1 MSAGFRHAI
10 ALLVFAGLLAYWSVA
25 EYFGLEV
32 LAEIAIFA
40 ILAMSLD
47 LVAGYTGLVSLG
59 HAALFGFGAYV
70 FAALSVLFGWP
81 AGLAMIAAT
90 AFTALLALVIGA
102 VVTRV
107 QGIFFIMITLAIGQ
121 MGHEFFFQFK
131 PLGGDD
137 GFAGIER
144 IDLSFIGLDMNDPST
159 FALAMLA
166 CAAAVYLL
174 VIRILAS
181 PFGAL
186 LAGLH
191 DNPARLRALGLPVKR
206 YQTAVFSLS
215 GAIAGFAGTLTAQ
228 HILFITP
235 GLLHWTTSGEVL
247 VMVILG
253 GLGTLA
259 GAVLGATLLV
269 FMEHELAAI
278 TDYWSFWM
286 GLVLIAVVMG
296 GRNGAIGWLHAGWR
310 LLRRRRGVPAGKA
323 EPAEA
328 RDAAG

>member
-1 MSAGFRHAI
+1 MSAGFRHVVA
-10 ALLVFAGLLAYWSVA
+10 ALVLAGLLVYWSQA
-25 EYFGLEV
+25 DYFGYEV
-32 LAEIAIFA
+32 LAEVAIFA

-59 HAALFGFGAYV
+59 HAALFGCGAYI

-81 AGLAMIAAT
+81 VGLAMAA
-90 AFTALLALVIGA
+90 ASVLTALLALVVGA

-144 IDLSFIGLDMNDPST
+144 LDLSLIGVDMNDPAT
-159 FALAMLA
+159 FALAMLV
-166 CAAAVYLL
+166 CAAAVYIVLT
-174 VIRILAS
+174 RILAS

-191 DNPARLRALGLPVKR
+191 DNPARMRALGLPVKR
-206 YQTAVFSLS
+206 YQTAVFGLS
-215 GAIAGFAGTLTAQ
+215 GLIAGFAGTLTAQ

-235 GLLHWTTSGEVL
+235 NLLDWTTSGKVL

-259 GAVLGATLLV
+259 GAALGAVALV
-269 FMEHELAAI
+269 FMEHELAAV
-278 TDYWSFWM
+278 TDYWGFWM
-286 GLVLIAVVMG
+286 GIVLIAVVMG
-296 GRNGAIGWLHAGWR
+296 GRNGAIGWLHAAWR
-310 LLRRRRGVPAGKA
+310 VLSQGRKRRPTSA
-323 EPAEA
+323 ET